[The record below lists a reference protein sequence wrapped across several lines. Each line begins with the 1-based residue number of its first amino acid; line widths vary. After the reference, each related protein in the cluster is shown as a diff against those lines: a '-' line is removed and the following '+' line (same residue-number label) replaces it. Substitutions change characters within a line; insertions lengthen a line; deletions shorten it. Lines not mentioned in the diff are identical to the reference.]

1 MAGSAYRSASELR
14 IVIFGKNQ
22 HEKATLSNLITGKR
36 DSHPLKISKKSIAQ
50 GQWGKMP
57 ITVVKTS
64 DIFSL
69 PVEKVRHEMKMCVAR
84 CHPGPNVLLLLVKP
98 SDFTKENRQT
108 LKFILSLFGP
118 DALKYS
124 MVIIT
129 QKDEEKNVAV
139 DQFIQDCGQ
148 RQHKLNFD
156 KKNTDFDFE
165 ILMEKIS
172 QIVTANRGGHL
183 NFSESAELLESPEI
197 PKSKLQLNLALC
209 GRSGDGIEE
218 SEKPKPPVKVG
229 IFERPQIGLEEP
241 QIPSLKPM
249 NLVLCGRF
257 RVGKTST
264 ANAILGDKKIE
275 SNSSACV
282 KNEAKVCGRLVS
294 VVELPALHGKSQ
306 EEAVSEAIK
315 TVSLCDPEGVHAFIL
330 VQPLDHLTDE
340 DKSEVE
346 TFKKILSSKVKDFTM
361 VLFTVET
368 NPTHPG
374 IVNFLKMN
382 TEIKEFCE
390 SFSGRYVILNIKDR
404 QQIPQ
409 LLDAVEE
416 MKTPFGGFKKEIIA
430 KPFMH
435 NSTGDKSKM
444 GESRF
449 EKKSQD
455 CLRIVMIGKT
465 GSGKSAT
472 ANTILGKEHFHSK
485 ASMNSVTVDC
495 KKETGEIDGRPV
507 VVVDTPGLFD
517 TSLSNDKIKQELRKC
532 ITMMAPGPHV
542 FLLVLRIG
550 RFTKEEKQTVEL
562 IKNFFGKNSTNF
574 IIILFT
580 RGDDLKNQ
588 TIESYMEED
597 SEGFLKKL
605 TAECGGRYHVF
616 NNNDP
621 SNRSQVSQLL
631 TKIESMVKKNGGGYY
646 TSEMFKQAED
656 AIQKEM
662 QKILQ
667 EKEEEILKDKRD
679 LKRKHQEKIQEK
691 RRKIEQERAAKEK
704 ALKEKMELIKKE
716 EEENKMIEEKRAEEE
731 RERKQRE
738 EIQQHQWKQKGK
750 KIQSESEEK
759 TITGQKL
766 IQNSENIRKESEGW
780 EKEPEQWRKKRLQDD
795 QHRLK
800 EQTRLKRLREEYE
813 QEKKEYQMRKE
824 QEEKEWQ
831 ELHENFQKQM
841 EEMMRKNQEEARK
854 QAEEF
859 RQRYTTDF
867 AVVIAT
873 QEKEFENMKLKQQKN
888 NDFIIQQLCRKKEYK
903 KDLAQM
909 NKRQEKEMNELKCSF
924 QTVKQI
930 DEMQKQHEDEIDKW
944 IQEHMKKATE
954 QQFCK
959 VL

>member
-36 DSHPLKISKKSIAQ
+36 DSHPLKIFKKSIAQ

-57 ITVVKTS
+57 TTVVKTS

-98 SDFTKENRQT
+98 SDFTKEDRQT

-148 RQHKLNFD
+148 RQHKFNFD
-156 KKNTDFDFE
+156 KKNIDFDFE

-183 NFSESAELLESPEI
+183 NFSESAEHLEIPEM
-197 PKSKLQLNLALC
+197 PKSKNLALF
-209 GRSGDGIEE
+209 GKWEDGIEE
-218 SEKPKPPVKVG
+218 SEKPKPPVKLV
-229 IFERPQIGLEEP
+229 ICERPK
-241 QIPSLKPM
+241 IPNLKPM

-257 RVGKTST
+257 RVGKAST
-264 ANAILGDKKIE
+264 ASAILGDKKIE
-275 SNSSACV
+275 SNSSACD

-346 TFKKILSSKVKDFTM
+346 TFKQIMSSKVKDFTM

-368 NPTHPG
+368 DPTHPG
-374 IVNFLKMN
+374 IVHFLKMN
-382 TEIKEFCE
+382 TEIKELCE

-416 MKTPFGGFKKEIIA
+416 MKTPFKGFKKEIIEN
-430 KPFMH
+430 PFMQK
-435 NSTGDKSKM
+435 SAGDKSKM

-472 ANTILGKEHFHSK
+472 GNTILGKEHFHSK
-485 ASMNSVTVDC
+485 PSAESVTVDC
-495 KKETGEIDGRPV
+495 KKVTGEIDGRSV
-507 VVVDTPGLFD
+507 AVVDTPGLYD
-517 TSLSNDKIKQELRKC
+517 TKLSNDKFKQELRKC
-532 ITMMAPGPHV
+532 LTMMAPGPHA
-542 FLLVLRIG
+542 FLLVLQIG
-550 RFTKEEKQTVEL
+550 RFTEEERKTVEL
-562 IKNFFGKNSTNF
+562 IKGAFGKNSNDF

-588 TIESYMEED
+588 TVESYIEED

-605 TAECGGRYHVF
+605 TVDCGGRYHVF

-631 TKIESMVKKNGGGYY
+631 AKIESMVKKNGGSYY
-646 TSEMFKQAED
+646 TSEMFKEAEA

-662 QKILQ
+662 QKIMKKKEEEIKRQKKDLEKEHEKKLQEAQLKIQQERAAREKALQ
-667 EKEEEILKDKRD
+667 EKE
-679 LKRKHQEKIQEK
+679 
-691 RRKIEQERAAKEK
+691 
-704 ALKEKMELIKKE
+704 ELIKKE
-716 EEENKMIEEKRAEEE
+716 EEEKKRMEEKRAEEE
-731 RERKQRE
+731 KERKQRE
-738 EIQQHQWKQKGK
+738 EIQQHPWKQKGK
-750 KIQSESEEK
+750 KIQSESKEK
-759 TITGQKL
+759 TITGQDL
-766 IQNSENIRKESEGW
+766 IQNSENIRKESEVWG
-780 EKEPEQWRKKRLQDD
+780 KEPKEWQKKRLQDG

-813 QEKKEYQMRKE
+813 QEKKEYQIRKE

-831 ELHENFQKQM
+831 ELHENFQKQV
-841 EEMMRKNQEEARK
+841 EEMMKKNQEEARK
-854 QAEEF
+854 QAEFNEF
-859 RQRYTTDF
+859 KQRLTADF
-867 AVVIAT
+867 AVVVAT
-873 QEKEFENMKLKQQKN
+873 KEREIENMKLKQQKTN
-888 NDFIIQQLCRKKEYK
+888 GFMIQQLCRKKENK
-903 KDLAQM
+903 KDFNQM
-909 NKRQEKEMNELKCSF
+909 NKRQEKEINKLKHSC
-924 QTVKQI
+924 QAVKQI
-930 DEMQKQHEDEIDKW
+930 DELQKQHEDEIDKW
-944 IQEHMKKATE
+944 IQEHVEKAGE